1 MNALPMPNMAVPSR
15 SANTAPRAVAAADAT
30 QPMDVIFIEGF
41 VGQTVIGIH
50 DSELHRPQP
59 IVVDVHAGMPRSK
72 ACDTD
77 QIGDTI
83 DYGVVRE
90 RLQALYRE
98 HKLTLLESFAETI
111 AAMLIVDFGAA
122 WVRVKVVKPRKFDD
136 VEAVGVMIER
146 TAAVADQ
153 TPKSAGL
160 LRLIGAGMVPGDR

>member
-1 MNALPMPNMAVPSR
+1 
-15 SANTAPRAVAAADAT
+15 
-30 QPMDVIFIEGF
+30 MDVIFIEGF

-59 IVVDVHAGMPRSK
+59 IVVDLHAGLSRAK

-77 QIGDTI
+77 QIADTI

-111 AAMLIVDFGAA
+111 AEMLIVDFGAA
-122 WVRVKVVKPRKFDD
+122 WVRVKVVKPKKFDD
-136 VEAVGVMIER
+136 VEAVGVVIER
-146 TAAVADQ
+146 TAAALPE
-153 TPKSAGL
+153 TPRTSGV
-160 LRLIGAGMVPGDR
+160 LRLIGAGMVPGGH